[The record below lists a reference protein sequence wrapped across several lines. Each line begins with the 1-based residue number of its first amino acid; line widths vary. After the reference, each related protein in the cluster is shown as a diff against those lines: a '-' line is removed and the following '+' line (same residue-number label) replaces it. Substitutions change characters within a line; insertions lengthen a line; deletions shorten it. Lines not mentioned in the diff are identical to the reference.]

1 MSETRAER
9 LSNSPI
15 SLFLSLS
22 FSGAFIVGGTA
33 LGISRRSLSFRYDD
47 SMLIWYDMVFPPITP
62 PPPSPFAIIPRL
74 ITLPVSKRVCII
86 YEKKLAIRRHAQ

>member
-62 PPPSPFAIIPRL
+62 PP
-74 ITLPVSKRVCII
+74 LPV
-86 YEKKLAIRRHAQ
+86 RHNSAPYHAACVQARLHNLWKETGD